1 MNNASVINIR
11 PMRWWDIPD
20 VHAIETE
27 VFPVD
32 AWRVEQFWSEL
43 AQPTRR
49 YLVAEDGG
57 IVGYG
62 GVYLLAPDSD
72 IQTIAVAASHH
83 GKGVGGALLE
93 ALMQVARDA
102 QCTSMMLEVRSD
114 NQSAIKMYR
123 TAGFEQISRR
133 TDYYAPGVDAFIMRR
148 RPLRGS
154 A

>member
-1 MNNASVINIR
+1 MQ
-11 PMRWWDIPD
+11 WWDIPD
-20 VHAIETE
+20 VHAIEAD

-72 IQTIAVAASHH
+72 IQTIAVAATHH
-83 GKGVGGALLE
+83 GMGVGRALLE
-93 ALMQVARDA
+93 ALTQCAEDA

-114 NQSAIKMYR
+114 NGPAIEMYR
-123 TAGFEQISRR
+123 SAEFEQISRR
-133 TDYYAPGVDAFIMRR
+133 TNYYAPGVDALIMRR
-148 RPLRGS
+148 RPLRRS
-154 A
+154 R

>member
-1 MNNASVINIR
+1 
-11 PMRWWDIPD
+11 MRWWDIAD
-20 VHAIETE
+20 VHAIEAE
-27 VFPVD
+27 AFPID

-43 AQPTRR
+43 AQPTRT

-62 GVYLLAPDSD
+62 GVYVLAPDSD
-72 IQTIAVAASHH
+72 IQTVAVAPTHH
-83 GKGVGGALLE
+83 GQGIGRALLE
-93 ALMQVARDA
+93 ALIQRAQDA

-114 NQSAIKMYR
+114 NHPAIDMYR

-133 TDYYAPGVDAFIMRR
+133 SDYYALGVDALVMRR

>member
-1 MNNASVINIR
+1 MKIR

-43 AQPTRR
+43 AQPTRA
-49 YLVAEDGG
+49 YLVAEDDG

-72 IQTIAVAASHH
+72 VQTIAVAAAHH
-83 GKGVGGALLE
+83 GKGVGRALLDV
-93 ALMQVARDA
+93 LMERAHDA
-102 QCTSMMLEVRSD
+102 ACTSMMLEVRSD
-114 NQSAIKMYR
+114 NAPAIEMYR
-123 TAGFEQISRR
+123 SAGFEQISRR
-133 TDYYAPGVDAFIMRR
+133 SDYYAPGVDALIMRR
-148 RPLRGS
+148 RPLRRS